1 MPTVLT
7 RAELAQFFI
16 LAGLITLIVK
26 APPAWLKAHVR
37 FLAQAPAVLPAH
49 FLRVTPS
56 AAQSNNEVLLQIL
69 LFFTKAGAFV
79 FGSGLAV
86 VPSLYQGVVQDFHW
100 LTEQQFTDAVAVAM
114 ITPGPV
120 VITVALSDSWLPDFQ
135 VQLWPLLVFP
145 ARRCASGRAVTMFKR
160 HGHNAQLKGFVASAT
175 AAAAGPITGSLIIL
189 GQRASST

>member
-37 FLAQAPAVLPAH
+37 FLAQAPPVLPAH
-49 FLRVTPS
+49 FRRVTPA

-69 LFFTKAGAFV
+69 LFFYEGRGV
-79 FGSGLAV
+79 RVWSGLAV
-86 VPSLYQGVVQDFHW
+86 VPFLYHGLVQDFHW

-120 VITVALSDSWLPDFQ
+120 VITVAFIGFLVAGFSGATLAAIGIFLPVFVPVVVLSPW
-135 VQLWPLLVFP
+135 
-145 ARRCASGRAVTMFKR
+145 FKR
-160 HGHNAQLKGFVASAT
+160 HRDNAQLKGFVAGAT
-175 AAAAGPITGSLIIL
+175 AAATV
-189 GQRASST
+189 SSRVR